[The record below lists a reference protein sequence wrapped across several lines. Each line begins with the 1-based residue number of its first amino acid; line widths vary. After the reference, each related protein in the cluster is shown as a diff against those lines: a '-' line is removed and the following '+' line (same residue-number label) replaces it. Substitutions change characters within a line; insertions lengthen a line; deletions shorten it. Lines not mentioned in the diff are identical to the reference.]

1 MTKEE
6 LEKATGQELIDER
19 NYCGVD
25 GYYGDY
31 LDNVNA
37 EMLKRFN
44 RLAELEAQIEIDAK
58 QIRALQKQNGEL
70 TDKVKELQAQI
81 EKMSEILLG
90 LLWFEEHLD
99 PYMYDCNDA
108 QKGELLKPFDNARL
122 FLEKYKCK
130 KCKGEGI
137 IKVGYNGWT
146 TNPCPAC
153 EGKGY
158 ILRR

>member
-1 MTKEE
+1 MKEE
-6 LEKATGQELIDER
+6 LYNKIDKFCNETDWSK
-19 NYCGVD
+19 YPTYEHALEEFIKGIV
-25 GYYGDY
+25 
-31 LDNVNA
+31 A
-37 EMLKRFN
+37 E
-44 RLAELEAQIEIDAK
+44 E
-58 QIRALQKQNGEL
+58 
-70 TDKVKELQAQI
+70 TKELQEQN
-81 EKMSEILLG
+81 EKMLHTFID

-99 PYMYDCNDA
+99 PYMYECNGA

-130 KCKGEGI
+130 KCKGEGT

-158 ILRR
+158 VFRR

>member
-6 LEKATGQELIDER
+6 LEKEADKFLQKKWGTSKMLIL
-19 NYCGVD
+19 G
-25 GYYGDY
+25 GDARE
-31 LDNVNA
+31 V
-37 EMLKRFN
+37 
-44 RLAELEAQIEIDAK
+44 LAEFAEPREKQIEIDAE

-70 TDKVKELQAQI
+70 TDKVKELEAQI
-81 EKMSEILLG
+81 EKMSEILLD

>member
-1 MTKEE
+1 MTKEQIEQKAKNVYMRCFDDDFEYTGVLHALEICTEETATEATKE
-6 LEKATGQELIDER
+6 LQK
-19 NYCGVD
+19 
-25 GYYGDY
+25 
-31 LDNVNA
+31 
-37 EMLKRFN
+37 
-44 RLAELEAQIEIDAK
+44 QIEIDAIH
-58 QIRALQKQNGEL
+58 IRALQKQNGEL
-70 TDKVKELQAQI
+70 TDKVKELEAQI
-81 EKMSEILLG
+81 EKMSEILLD

>member
-1 MTKEE
+1 MTKEQIRQKADMYIKDFHDTE
-6 LEKATGQELIDER
+6 LSETDLILFAEQLISEATKE
-19 NYCGVD
+19 
-25 GYYGDY
+25 
-31 LDNVNA
+31 
-37 EMLKRFN
+37 F
-44 RLAELEAQIEIDAK
+44 EAQ
-58 QIRALQKQNGEL
+58 
-70 TDKVKELQAQI
+70 T
-81 EKMSEILLG
+81 EKMSEILLD

-99 PYMYDCNDA
+99 PYMYGCNDA

-130 KCKGEGI
+130 KCKGEGT

>member
-1 MTKEE
+1 MTKE
-6 LEKATGQELIDER
+6 
-19 NYCGVD
+19 
-25 GYYGDY
+25 
-31 LDNVNA
+31 
-37 EMLKRFN
+37 
-44 RLAELEAQIEIDAK
+44 QIE
-58 QIRALQKQNGEL
+58 QKADMYIKDFHDTEL
-70 TDKVKELQAQI
+70 SKTDLILFAEQLISEATKEFEAQI
-81 EKMSEILLG
+81 EKMSEILLD
-90 LLWFEEHLD
+90 LLRFEEHLD
-99 PYMYDCNDA
+99 PYTYDCNDA

-130 KCKGEGI
+130 KCKGEGT

>member
-1 MTKEE
+1 MTKEQIEQKADMHIKDFHDTE
-6 LEKATGQELIDER
+6 LSKTDLILFAEQLISEAT
-19 NYCGVD
+19 
-25 GYYGDY
+25 
-31 LDNVNA
+31 
-37 EMLKRFN
+37 K
-44 RLAELEAQIEIDAK
+44 ELEAQ
-58 QIRALQKQNGEL
+58 
-70 TDKVKELQAQI
+70 T
-81 EKMSEILLG
+81 EKMSEILLD

-99 PYMYDCNDA
+99 PYMYECNDV

>member
-1 MTKEE
+1 MTKEQIKQKADMYIKDFHDTE
-6 LEKATGQELIDER
+6 LSETDLILFAEQLISEATKE
-19 NYCGVD
+19 
-25 GYYGDY
+25 
-31 LDNVNA
+31 
-37 EMLKRFN
+37 F
-44 RLAELEAQIEIDAK
+44 EAQ
-58 QIRALQKQNGEL
+58 
-70 TDKVKELQAQI
+70 T
-81 EKMSEILLG
+81 EKMSEILLD

-99 PYMYDCNDA
+99 PYTYECNDA

-122 FLEKYKCK
+122 FLERYKCK
-130 KCKGEGI
+130 KCKGEGT

>member
-1 MTKEE
+1 MDIELAQILEENELLKSMLYCTK
-6 LEKATGQELIDER
+6 R
-19 NYCGVD
+19 SCNNCGKVNCENFQRQRKD
-25 GYYGDY
+25 CCENWVSYKDY
-31 LDNVNA
+31 I
-37 EMLKRFN
+37 K
-44 RLAELEAQIEIDAK
+44 ELEAQIE
-58 QIRALQKQNGEL
+58 
-70 TDKVKELQAQI
+70 
-81 EKMSEILLG
+81 KMLHTFLD
-90 LLWFEEHLD
+90 LLWFEENLD
-99 PYMYDCNDA
+99 PYMYECNSA

>member
-1 MTKEE
+1 MTKEQIAQKADMYIKDFHDTE
-6 LEKATGQELIDER
+6 LSETDLILFAEQLISEAT
-19 NYCGVD
+19 
-25 GYYGDY
+25 
-31 LDNVNA
+31 
-37 EMLKRFN
+37 K
-44 RLAELEAQIEIDAK
+44 ELEAQTK
-58 QIRALQKQNGEL
+58 
-70 TDKVKELQAQI
+70 
-81 EKMSEILLG
+81 KMSEILLD

-99 PYMYDCNDA
+99 PYTYECNDA

-130 KCKGEGI
+130 KCKGEGT

>member
-1 MTKEE
+1 MTE
-6 LEKATGQELIDER
+6 LEKELTIKVKRLEDDCKAYNFTQHELQEK
-19 NYCGVD
+19 N
-25 GYYGDY
+25 
-31 LDNVNA
+31 
-37 EMLKRFN
+37 K
-44 RLAELEAQIEIDAK
+44 ELEAQIK
-58 QIRALQKQNGEL
+58 
-70 TDKVKELQAQI
+70 
-81 EKMSEILLG
+81 KMSEILLD

-99 PYMYDCNDA
+99 SYTYDCNDA

-130 KCKGEGI
+130 KCKGEGT